1 MRRGFSLLESLI
13 SLTVFCIV
21 ILAGFESFGTARY
34 VFFKLRDA
42 QESRMAALAALERI
56 RADILQAG
64 LGLDAPL
71 RLGLVEG
78 IIADGDAGVFVSA
91 ETSVSI
97 SSGLSAGQAAVFA
110 PNLVDFAAGRSV
122 CVCAGAKGETAVI
135 QGADGAGVTLSSPLA
150 FDYPA
155 GETRLILLRRVSI
168 YLDAKTAV
176 LRRKINASS
185 AQPLLEGT
193 ASFAFEFERA
203 SSLAAVRFRLE
214 IDREKIHEIS
224 AVAKNLALANKK
236 SPF

>member
-97 SSGLSAGQAAVFA
+97 SAGQAAVFA